1 MPALRVQ
8 IPQVHRAHGFVLMAG
23 SDYFEAA
30 YTGGWADASGPHALG
45 AVPADALDACLEWI
59 YTGTCVAADDSALH
73 AILEAAMFLQIP
85 PLIEAASEVIQRRLS
100 PATALATWGLAD
112 RCSLEQS

>member
-1 MPALRVQ
+1 MKNIHYYSKLFTSLLR
-8 IPQVHRAHGFVLMAG
+8 L
-23 SDYFEAA
+23 
-30 YTGGWADASGPHALG
+30 
-45 AVPADALDACLEWI
+45 
-59 YTGTCVAADDSALH
+59 YTGTCVAADDAALH

-85 PLIEAASEVIQRRLS
+85 PLIEAASEVLQRRLS